1 MATTA
6 HAPEVIEIQD
16 DSDESSTSMGLPL
29 NFLDFETEIWGDEL
43 PMEFDGA
50 LSPPAF
56 QRRPVNPTLDFER
69 IAMDPS
75 FSITEPHIGT
85 SAPTEQ
91 LPGELGGSVPSLTT
105 IAFPTLPAPE
115 SCLKEI
121 IEVFPDISHDHVL
134 QLYEAEV
141 QSQRL
146 GDMAASVVQ
155 NLIEK
160 ILEKG
165 RYPKQKDHLNE
176 LKRKRLHDSD
186 EEELAEF
193 KNAGPEDSW
202 TKAGPYY
209 NIS

>member
-1 MATTA
+1 MA
-6 HAPEVIEIQD
+6 HAPEVIEIED
-16 DSDESSTSMGLPL
+16 DSDESSTSMGSPL
-29 NFLDFETEIWGDEL
+29 HFLDIESETWGDGL
-43 PMEFDGA
+43 PMDFDGA
-50 LSPPAF
+50 LPPPAL
-56 QRRPVNPTLDFER
+56 QRRPANPTLDLER

-75 FSITEPHIGT
+75 FSIAEPHIDT

-91 LPGELGGSVPSLTT
+91 LPRVLGESIPSSTS
-105 IAFPTLPAPE
+105 IAFPTLPTPE

-146 GDMAASVVQ
+146 GNIAANVVQ

-160 ILEKG
+160 ILEEG
-165 RYPKQKDHLNE
+165 RYPKEKDHLNE

-186 EEELAEF
+186 DEELAEF
-193 KNAGPEDSW
+193 KNAGPEDPW

>member
-1 MATTA
+1 MATMT

-16 DSDESSTSMGLPL
+16 DSDESSISIGSPL
-29 NFLDFETEIWGDEL
+29 NFLDFESEIWGDEL
-43 PMEFDGA
+43 PVDFDGA
-50 LSPPAF
+50 LPPAF
-56 QRRPVNPTLDFER
+56 QHRPVDPTLDFER

-91 LPGELGGSVPSLTT
+91 LPRELGGSVPSSTS
-105 IAFPTLPAPE
+105 IALPTLPAPE
-115 SCLKEI
+115 NCLKEI

-141 QSQRL
+141 QSQQL
-146 GDMAASVVQ
+146 GDMAANVVQ

-165 RYPKQKDHLNE
+165 RYPKEKDHLNE

-193 KNAGPEDSW
+193 KNAGPEDPW

>member
-1 MATTA
+1 MATMT

-16 DSDESSTSMGLPL
+16 DSDESSISIGSPL
-29 NFLDFETEIWGDEL
+29 NFLDFESEIWGDEL
-43 PMEFDGA
+43 PVDFDGT
-50 LSPPAF
+50 LPPAF
-56 QRRPVNPTLDFER
+56 QHRSVNPTLDFER

-75 FSITEPHIGT
+75 FSIMEPHIGT

-91 LPGELGGSVPSLTT
+91 LPRELGGRVPSSTS
-105 IAFPTLPAPE
+105 IALPTLPAPE
-115 SCLKEI
+115 NCLKEI

-141 QSQRL
+141 QSQQL
-146 GDMAASVVQ
+146 GDMAANVVQ

-165 RYPKQKDHLNE
+165 RYPKEKDHLNE

-193 KNAGPEDSW
+193 KNAGPEDPW